1 MFSKFKIAIIA
12 ALLVIS
18 YAQNLDETTQTLIN
32 YAPNADEVTQAL
44 DANAN
49 ADEVNDALDVNNDGE
64 LNFDDFVAAMKYIYS
79 IINSQRCSYSYQ

>member
-18 YAQNLDETTQTLIN
+18 YAQNLDETTQALIN

-44 DANAN
+44 NAN

>member
-18 YAQNLDETTQTLIN
+18 YAQNIDETTQTLIN

-44 DANAN
+44 DANA
-49 ADEVNDALDVNNDGE
+49 DEVNDALDVNNDGE
-64 LNFDDFVAAMKYIYS
+64 LNFDDIVAAMKYIYS
-79 IINSQRCSYSYQ
+79 IINSQRCSISYQ

>member
-18 YAQNLDETTQTLIN
+18 YAQNLDETTQALIN
-32 YAPNADEVTQAL
+32 YAPNADELTQAL
-44 DANAN
+44 DAN